1 MFGEPFNLVLPL
13 CDLPLCDLPLCDLEV
28 KTSNGP
34 I

>member
-13 CDLPLCDLPLCDLEV
+13 CDLPLCDLEV